1 MRWLARGN
9 SGRGVVRTCCKLL
22 VSVPTVIPTAKAV
35 YCARLVLC
43 KGKITYMFT
52 LSLRGDLGQM
62 FSNSKH
68 KMEISKQMSCV
79 VSTQNKDPQKSHSP
93 FLSKNVDIS
102 RLLPLMLIW
111 EIWSKCLAYQFHSRH
126 FTPNFLHSVA
136 STSAHWILH
145 SVHSYLVTSVIRMI
159 F

>member
-35 YCARLVLC
+35 YCARLY
-43 KGKITYMFT
+43 KRNITYMFT

-68 KMEISKQMSCV
+68 KMENSKQMSCV

-102 RLLPLMLIW
+102 RLLPLMLI
-111 EIWSKCLAYQFHSRH
+111 
-126 FTPNFLHSVA
+126 
-136 STSAHWILH
+136 
-145 SVHSYLVTSVIRMI
+145 
-159 F
+159 